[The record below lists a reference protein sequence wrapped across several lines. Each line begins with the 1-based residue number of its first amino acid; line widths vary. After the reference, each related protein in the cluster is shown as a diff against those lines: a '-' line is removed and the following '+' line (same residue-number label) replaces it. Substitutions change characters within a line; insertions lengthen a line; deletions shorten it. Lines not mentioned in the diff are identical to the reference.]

1 MIRKTRNLKVLN
13 LSAYMSKL
21 QNKISDPKPIAH
33 RAKTDQ
39 QDSKNKN

>member
-21 QNKISDPKPIAH
+21 QNKISDPKPIAQ
-33 RAKTDQ
+33 RAEMAQKDTY
-39 QDSKNKN
+39 N